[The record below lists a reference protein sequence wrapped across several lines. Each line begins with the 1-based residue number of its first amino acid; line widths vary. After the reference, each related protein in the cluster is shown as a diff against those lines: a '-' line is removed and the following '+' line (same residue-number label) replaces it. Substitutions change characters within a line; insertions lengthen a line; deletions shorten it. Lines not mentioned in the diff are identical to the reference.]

1 MDSIKE
7 YIKSLNIEDIPWHRM
22 VTAYG
27 TAENYPEFLSTLDSM
42 QNIKEMDEALNNIS
56 DFEHQSTMFTPA
68 PFALVFLVRI
78 YEKAKNKNTPEAEW
92 FINELNKIF
101 DYYLEVCNENDDA
114 EWFEDVQPL
123 PNFSDMLNEKYLL
136 PENHTEDD
144 LDEYYENFMPD
155 NDYFYSLYYYSK
167 IVISGK

>member
-1 MDSIKE
+1 
-7 YIKSLNIEDIPWHRM
+7 
-22 VTAYG
+22 
-27 TAENYPEFLSTLDSM
+27 
-42 QNIKEMDEALNNIS
+42 
-56 DFEHQSTMFTPA
+56 
-68 PFALVFLVRI
+68 
-78 YEKAKNKNTPEAEW
+78 
-92 FINELNKIF
+92 
-101 DYYLEVCNENDDA
+101 LEVCNENDDA